1 MATTS
6 TSASPP
12 SYLTVEQLRL
22 GVFVMLDLLWFRH
35 PFPLGS
41 FKIKTEA
48 QLRELRA
55 LKLKRYRYDP
65 LRSDLPPQASAQLAS
80 DGASGHDMGPKPE
93 PELETEPAEEATP
106 ELIAKRQRRESN
118 KARRE
123 QIEQVEIAFIKA
135 TALMKGLNKNIF
147 AKPKETL
154 EEIGS
159 LVGEMIDAFL
169 LSPEV
174 TLHVM
179 GEKAGGED
187 VYFHSL
193 NVTILGMMLAKNL
206 NFTLEQAREMGVGAM
221 LHDIG
226 LTDIPD
232 HIAKRPRNESS
243 KAETSLRATHVQ
255 LGVAMGQRIGL
266 SKDAMSVIEQ
276 HHELA
281 DGSGYPIGTKEAAMS
296 PGARLISLIN
306 YYDNL
311 CNPPDIASAMTPHE
325 ALSFMFAKNRA
336 KFDAKALQFLIR
348 SLGVHPP
355 GSIVQ
360 LSNETLA
367 LVTSVNPQ
375 KPLRP
380 NVLIYDERVPKDE
393 AISLDLEHEPDIN
406 IIKSIRP
413 GMLSTKVAAYLNPPR
428 RVTYFFDSSSGSKGG
443 GGGAA

>member
-65 LRSDLPPQASAQLAS
+65 LRSDLPPQASAQPAS
-80 DGASGHDMGPKPE
+80 DGASGHDMEPKPE

-232 HIAKRPRNESS
+232 QKTKKRI
-243 KAETSLRATHVQ
+243 Q
-255 LGVAMGQRIGL
+255 QG
-266 SKDAMSVIEQ
+266 
-276 HHELA
+276 
-281 DGSGYPIGTKEAAMS
+281 
-296 PGARLISLIN
+296 
-306 YYDNL
+306 
-311 CNPPDIASAMTPHE
+311 
-325 ALSFMFAKNRA
+325 
-336 KFDAKALQFLIR
+336 
-348 SLGVHPP
+348 
-355 GSIVQ
+355 
-360 LSNETLA
+360 
-367 LVTSVNPQ
+367 
-375 KPLRP
+375 
-380 NVLIYDERVPKDE
+380 
-393 AISLDLEHEPDIN
+393 
-406 IIKSIRP
+406 
-413 GMLSTKVAAYLNPPR
+413 
-428 RVTYFFDSSSGSKGG
+428 
-443 GGGAA
+443 